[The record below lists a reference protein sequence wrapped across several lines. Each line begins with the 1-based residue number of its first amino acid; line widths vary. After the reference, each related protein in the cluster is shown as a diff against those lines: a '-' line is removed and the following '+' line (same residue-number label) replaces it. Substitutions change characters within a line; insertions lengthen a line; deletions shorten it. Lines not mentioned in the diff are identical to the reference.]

1 MDVTPRLDITAATR
15 YVRRSDRFRASF
27 SATRRAAAAL
37 ASSSSA
43 GTGAAGAAVSCGT
56 KHVTVLSLSPLR
68 RGALVLASGENGRA
82 RPARGGALRR
92 AAAASSGFLATK
104 LVIAAAMAPG
114 LVVFVTRRPLS
125 LPSLHFPGM
134 GWNGMERYGW
144 TGTE

>member
-56 KHVTVLSLSPLR
+56 KHVTVR